1 IKLDAGDSIPRISWG
16 SFKEDKEKIGM
27 PLAVQVHHGLADG
40 YHLGKF
46 FNQMQE
52 LLNDP
57 AKLFERQRSSSDLDI
72 PATF

>member
-1 IKLDAGDSIPRISWG
+1 LDAGDSIPRISWG

-46 FNQMQE
+46 FNRMQE
-52 LLNDP
+52 LVNDP
-57 AKLFERQRSSSDLDI
+57 AKLFEK
-72 PATF
+72 

>member
-1 IKLDAGDSIPRISWG
+1 LDADDSIPRISWG
-16 SFKEDKEKIGM
+16 SFKEHKEKTVM

-40 YHLGKF
+40 YHLGNF

-57 AKLFERQRSSSDLDI
+57 ANLFE
-72 PATF
+72 T